1 MGTSGKLLWNS
12 HMPCWLSRWRRPT
25 KRCTTRGLFW
35 FCACNGMG
43 LTGPKISCWMHHRN
57 TSFCGSWWWES
68 LTSSVHVS
76 RGRPKERPF
85 GLSAEIDEHGT
96 TEMVRSFGFFLPKE
110 FFRSNEVLLAE
121 RHTFGRKYGRNKL
134 YNLAEIDL
142 FGRNWLFGRK
152 YLFRPKLSF

>member
-1 MGTSGKLLWNS
+1 MSLLTLESSLMLSVCVFYKVMWALTPGKVASTFDLCFYLIIHQINT
-12 HMPCWLSRWRRPT
+12 L
-25 KRCTTRGLFW
+25 K
-35 FCACNGMG
+35 
-43 LTGPKISCWMHHRN
+43 TGYKVMAYKVEGDRKS
-57 TSFCGSWWWES
+57 
-68 LTSSVHVS
+68 
-76 RGRPKERPF
+76 
-85 GLSAEIDEHGT
+85 GLSAEMDEQGT
-96 TEMVRSFGFFLPKE
+96 TEMDRSFGFFLPKE